1 MSRTETSPEASA
13 APSPQASVALPRETK
28 LALAAL
34 ITGGMA
40 AVLDTTIVSIALHT
54 LVGSLHSTVNQI
66 QWVSTGYLLALGVV
80 IPVVGWA
87 QARFGGKRL
96 WMAALIIF
104 VTGSA
109 LCSVA
114 WNADSLIAFRVLQ
127 GAGAGMIFPLM
138 MTLAMRAAR
147 SVPGG
152 GSSLGRVTATVSLP
166 IAAGPI
172 LGPVLGGV
180 ILNWLSWRW
189 LFLVN
194 VPVCAV
200 GLYLAYRWL
209 SADAP
214 APAAERPRFDLVGL
228 LLVAPGM
235 VGVLLGLSNVSTH
248 GGFGDRDVLLP
259 LIIGLALLAAF
270 AAWAVRR
277 TSAGQAAG
285 SALVNVRLLR
295 VRSVGASSAALFLSG
310 ACMYGA
316 MLLLPL
322 YYQELRGFGVLDA
335 ALVLI
340 PQGVG
345 SLLTRTVTGRL
356 TDRIGGRA
364 VAVAGF
370 VLVALATVPFAFAGP
385 GTSEWWLGAVLLVR
399 GLGLGIVLIPVM
411 TVAFAD
417 IDSADIPDASMI
429 TRISQQVGGSFGVAI
444 AAVVLQSAVTS
455 GHTLGQAFD
464 QAFWWTTGFTAL
476 AMLASFFLPG
486 RRAAARA
493 QAAPAE
499 EAAPAAVS
507 QPATADQSA

>member
-1 MSRTETSPEASA
+1 MSRTKTRRASA
-13 APSPQASVALPRETK
+13 APSPQASAALPPETK
-28 LALAAL
+28 RVLTAL
-34 ITGGMA
+34 IIGGMA

-54 LVGSLHSTVNQI
+54 LVGALHSTVSQI

-96 WMAALIIF
+96 WMAALTIF

-109 LCSVA
+109 LCSAA
-114 WNADSLIAFRVLQ
+114 WSADSLIAFRILQ

-166 IAAGPI
+166 IAVGPI

-189 LFLVN
+189 LFLIN
-194 VPVCAV
+194 VPVCAA
-200 GLYLAYRWL
+200 GLYLAWRAL
-209 SADAP
+209 PADAP
-214 APAAERPRFDLVGL
+214 VSASTGPAAARPRFDLAGL
-228 LLVAPGM
+228 LLVAPGV
-235 VGVLLGLSNVSTH
+235 VGVLLGLSNVSTD
-248 GGFGDRDVLLP
+248 GGFGHRDVLLP
-259 LIIGLALLAAF
+259 LIIGLVLLAAF

-285 SALVNVRLLR
+285 SALVNVRLLG
-295 VRSVGASSAALFLSG
+295 VRSVGASSAALFLTG
-310 ACMYGA
+310 ACTYGA
-316 MLLLPL
+316 MFLLPL
-322 YYQELRGFGVLDA
+322 YYQELRGFDVLDA

-345 SLLTRTVTGRL
+345 SLLTRTVAGRL

-370 VLVALATVPFAFAGP
+370 VLVALATVPFALAGP

-411 TVAFAD
+411 TVAFVD
-417 IDSADIPDASMI
+417 IDSADMPDASMI

-476 AMLASFFLPG
+476 AVLASFFLPG
-486 RRAAARA
+486 RRAAA
-493 QAAPAE
+493 P
-499 EAAPAAVS
+499 PG
-507 QPATADQSA
+507 

>member
-1 MSRTETSPEASA
+1 MSRTKTAPAALPPETKRAL
-13 APSPQASVALPRETK
+13 VAL
-28 LALAAL
+28 
-34 ITGGMA
+34 IIGGMA

-54 LVGSLHSTVNQI
+54 LVGALHSTVSQI

-96 WMAALIIF
+96 WMAALVIF

-109 LCSVA
+109 LCSVS

-166 IAAGPI
+166 IAVGPI

-180 ILNWLSWRW
+180 ILNWFSWRW
-189 LFLVN
+189 LFLIN

-200 GLYLAYRWL
+200 GLYLAWRAL
-209 SADAP
+209 PADAP
-214 APAAERPRFDLVGL
+214 VSASTVSVARPRFDLVGL

-248 GGFGDRDVLLP
+248 GGFGHRDVLLP
-259 LIIGLALLAAF
+259 LIIGLVLLAAF
-270 AAWAVRR
+270 AVWAVRR
-277 TSAGQAAG
+277 TSAGQVVG

-295 VRSVGASSAALFLSG
+295 VRSVGASSAALFLAG

-316 MLLLPL
+316 MFLLPL
-322 YYQELRGFGVLDA
+322 YYQGLRGFGVLGA

-345 SLLTRTVTGRL
+345 SLVTRTLTGRL

-370 VLVALATVPFAFAGP
+370 ALVTLATVPFALAGP

-444 AAVVLQSAVTS
+444 AAVVLQTAVTS
-455 GHTLGQAFD
+455 GRTLGQAFD
-464 QAFWWTTGFTAL
+464 QAFWWTTGLTAL
-476 AMLASFFLPG
+476 AVAASFFLPG
-486 RRAAARA
+486 RRTAAAA
-493 QAAPAE
+493 QPD
-499 EAAPAAVS
+499 
-507 QPATADQSA
+507 TAGQREMADGAGVTRTRSLSH

>member
-1 MSRTETSPEASA
+1 LEQAMSETDT
-13 APSPQASVALPRETK
+13 ALPPETRR
-28 LALAAL
+28 ALTAL
-34 ITGGMA
+34 IIGGVA
-40 AVLDTTIVSIALHT
+40 AVLDTTIVSIALRT
-54 LVGSLHSTVNQI
+54 LASALHSTVSQI

-87 QARFGGKRL
+87 QARFGGKRI
-96 WMAALIIF
+96 WMTALTIF
-104 VTGSA
+104 VAGSA

-114 WNADSLIAFRVLQ
+114 WNAESLIAFRVLQ

-189 LFLVN
+189 LFLIN

-200 GLYLAYRWL
+200 GLYLAWRAL
-209 SADAP
+209 PADAP
-214 APAAERPRFDLVGL
+214 AGAGGRARFDLVGL
-228 LLVAPGM
+228 LLAAPGM
-235 VGVLLGLSNVSTH
+235 VGVLLGLSNVSND
-248 GGFGDRDVLLP
+248 GGFGHSDVLLP
-259 LIIGLALLAAF
+259 LITGLVLLAAF

-277 TSAGQAAG
+277 TSAGRVAG
-285 SALVNVRLLR
+285 PALVNVRLLR
-295 VRSVGASSAALFLSG
+295 VRSVGASSAALFLTG
-310 ACMYGA
+310 ACTYGA
-316 MLLLPL
+316 MFLLPL

-340 PQGVG
+340 PQGAG

-399 GLGLGIVLIPVM
+399 GLGLGVVLIPVM
-411 TVAFAD
+411 TVAFVD
-417 IDSADIPDASMI
+417 IDPGDMPDASML

-444 AAVVLQSAVTS
+444 GAVVLESAVAG
-455 GHTLGQAFD
+455 GHTLTQAFG
-464 QAFWWTTGFTAL
+464 QAFWWATGFTVL
-476 AMLASFFLPG
+476 AVLASFFLPG
-486 RRAAARA
+486 RRVPAAGQPTVPAQGA
-493 QAAPAE
+493 QAADRTPAGQ
-499 EAAPAAVS
+499 AA
-507 QPATADQSA
+507 

>member
-1 MSRTETSPEASA
+1 
-13 APSPQASVALPRETK
+13 LPPETK
-28 LALAAL
+28 RALTAL
-34 ITGGMA
+34 IIGAVA
-40 AVLDTTIVSIALHT
+40 AVLDTTIVSIALRT
-54 LVGSLHSTVNQI
+54 LVGALHSTVSQI

-104 VTGSA
+104 VAGSA

-127 GAGAGMIFPLM
+127 GAGAGMIFPLL

-152 GSSLGRVTATVSLP
+152 ASSLGRVTATVSLP
-166 IAAGPI
+166 IAVGPI

-180 ILNWLSWRW
+180 ILNWFSWRW
-189 LFLVN
+189 LFLIN

-200 GLYLAYRWL
+200 GLYLAWRAL
-209 SADAP
+209 PADAP
-214 APAAERPRFDLVGL
+214 AGAGSRPRFDLIGL
-228 LLVAPGM
+228 LLVAPGV
-235 VGVLLGLSNVSTH
+235 VGVLLGLSNVSTD
-248 GGFGDRDVLLP
+248 GGFGHRDVLLP
-259 LIIGLALLAAF
+259 LIVGLVLLAAF

-277 TSAGQAAG
+277 TSVGRRAGP
-285 SALVNVRLLR
+285 ALVNVRLLR
-295 VRSVGASSAALFLSG
+295 VRSVAASSAALFLTG
-310 ACMYGA
+310 ACMYSA
-316 MLLLPL
+316 MFLLPL

-345 SLLTRTVTGRL
+345 SLLTRTVAGRL

-399 GLGLGIVLIPVM
+399 GLGLGVVLIPVM
-411 TVAFAD
+411 TVAFVD
-417 IDSADIPDASMI
+417 IDERDVPDASML

-444 AAVVLQSAVTS
+444 GAVVLESAVAS
-455 GHTLGQAFD
+455 GHTLTHAFV
-464 QAFWWTTGFTAL
+464 QAFWWVTGFTVL
-476 AMLASFFLPG
+476 AVLASFFLPG
-486 RRAAARA
+486 RRVPGAGAPAVPAQEQSAKPARG
-493 QAAPAE
+493 QAAD
-499 EAAPAAVS
+499 AAPGGRW
-507 QPATADQSA
+507 

>member
-1 MSRTETSPEASA
+1 MSRTETSAS
-13 APSPQASVALPRETK
+13 LPPETK
-28 LALAAL
+28 RALAAL

-54 LVGSLHSTVNQI
+54 LVGALHSTVSQV

-96 WMAALIIF
+96 WMAALVIF

-152 GSSLGRVTATVSLP
+152 SSSLGRVTATVSLP

-200 GLYLAYRWL
+200 GLYLAWRAL
-209 SADAP
+209 PDDTP
-214 APAAERPRFDLVGL
+214 APPSEGSAAARPRFDLVGL

-235 VGVLLGLSNVSTH
+235 VGVLLGLSNVSTG
-248 GGFGDRDVLLP
+248 GGFGHRDVLLP
-259 LIIGLALLAAF
+259 LITGLVLLAAF

-277 TSAGQAAG
+277 TSAGQVAG
-285 SALVNVRLLR
+285 AALVNVRLLR

-370 VLVALATVPFAFAGP
+370 ALVALATVPFAFAGP

-417 IDSADIPDASMI
+417 IDSADMPDASMI

-444 AAVVLQSAVTS
+444 AAVVLQSAVSS

-476 AMLASFFLPG
+476 AMLASLFLPG
-486 RRAAARA
+486 RRAAAQA
-493 QAAPAE
+493 QAA
-499 EAAPAAVS
+499 APATAG
-507 QPATADQSA
+507 QPATANGQPATANGRPS

>member
-1 MSRTETSPEASA
+1 MSQTDT
-13 APSPQASVALPRETK
+13 ALPPETK
-28 LALAAL
+28 RALTAL
-34 ITGGMA
+34 IIGAMA
-40 AVLDTTIVSIALHT
+40 AVLDTTIVSIALRT
-54 LVGSLHSTVNQI
+54 LVGALHSTVSQI

-96 WMAALIIF
+96 WMAALTIF
-104 VTGSA
+104 VAGSA

-127 GAGAGMIFPLM
+127 GAGAGMIFPLL

-152 GSSLGRVTATVSLP
+152 AGSLGRVTATVSLP
-166 IAAGPI
+166 IAVGPI

-189 LFLVN
+189 LFLIN

-200 GLYLAYRWL
+200 GLYLAWRAL
-209 SADAP
+209 PADAP
-214 APAAERPRFDLVGL
+214 AGAESRPRFDLVGL

-235 VGVLLGLSNVSTH
+235 VGVLLGLSNVSTD
-248 GGFGDRDVLLP
+248 GGFGHGDVLLP
-259 LIIGLALLAAF
+259 LITGLVLLAAF
-270 AAWAVRR
+270 AAWGVRR
-277 TSAGQAAG
+277 TSAGRRAG

-295 VRSVGASSAALFLSG
+295 VRSVGASSAALFLTG
-310 ACMYGA
+310 ACTYGA
-316 MLLLPL
+316 MFLLPL

-345 SLLTRTVTGRL
+345 SLLTRTMAGRL

-370 VLVALATVPFAFAGP
+370 MLVALATVPFALAGP

-399 GLGLGIVLIPVM
+399 GLGLGAVLIPVM
-411 TVAFAD
+411 TVAFVD
-417 IDSADIPDASMI
+417 IDPDDMPDASML

-444 AAVVLQSAVTS
+444 GAVVLESAVAG
-455 GHTLGQAFD
+455 GHTLTRAFGQAL
-464 QAFWWTTGFTAL
+464 WCTTGFTVL
-476 AMLASFFLPG
+476 AVLASFFLPG
-486 RRAAARA
+486 RRVPAAG
-493 QAAPAE
+493 P
-499 EAAPAAVS
+499 PAAVS
-507 QPATADQSA
+507 GHRSRGKQVEPQRF